1 MQITWTGLFRGYDIC
16 EPLKP
21 TKRNF
26 FCAWS
31 EAFRCNL
38 RPSGKFFDCV
48 TSVLA
53 VRSVKLPSFGA
64 SQINE
69 KLVGNKIETHLPPA
83 TFIRVAFIEMR
94 RCVQIWLACLD
105 CSPSQIQWESSW
117 SHSSWVIGKIVV
129 LHLVVARGTP
139 ARQQTCRKEFHFF
152 PQNFFKFFLEI
163 LIELKFWKK
172 KMKTL
177 TFCVRPSF
185 VFNLRWLALFTCL
198 ARETTKQQQEE
209 WDDQRFKSHHQ
220 ARNCA
225 QLIHFHRSSSSF
237 WWAVPKRR
245 RNLARNAADNNFL

>member
-1 MQITWTGLFRGYDIC
+1 MQITWTVLFRGYDIC

-31 EAFRCNL
+31 EAFLCNL

-64 SQINE
+64 SQINK

-94 RCVQIWLACLD
+94 LCVQIWLACLD

-163 LIELKFWKK
+163 LIELRFWKK
-172 KMKTL
+172 NEDADFLCATV
-177 TFCVRPSF
+177 FC
-185 VFNLRWLALFTCL
+185 
-198 ARETTKQQQEE
+198 
-209 WDDQRFKSHHQ
+209 
-220 ARNCA
+220 
-225 QLIHFHRSSSSF
+225 I
-237 WWAVPKRR
+237 
-245 RNLARNAADNNFL
+245 